1 MDELKD
7 ALKQYQERNDK
18 NINVAEVKA
27 EEFFKMRNIVY
38 QRVGFDERNSPFPKD
53 LFAKIPPTLRSMP
66 AYIAIN
72 KEASF
77 IEVKGFNQEFKL
89 KEHDIEIY
97 EWWMKVLNVMVY
109 AYDFDKQVAV
119 IIPFE
124 KLYRDI
130 KLKNNF
136 ATGRYHDNG
145 FRYFVIDWNYLKEFK
160 MYGQK

>member
-1 MDELKD
+1 
-7 ALKQYQERNDK
+7 
-18 NINVAEVKA
+18 
-27 EEFFKMRNIVY
+27 
-38 QRVGFDERNSPFPKD
+38 
-53 LFAKIPPTLRSMP
+53 MP
-66 AYIAIN
+66 DYIAIN

-97 EWWMKVLNVMVY
+97 EWWMKVLNVMIY

-145 FRYFVIDWNYLKEFK
+145 FRYFVIDWNYLKEF
-160 MYGQK
+160 